1 MSTLRFRLCT
11 QVNFLPITIIQ
22 LSSTYFVKSPPTGSL
37 LENRHLA
44 MILALSENIILLLKQ
59 FCANEM

>member
-11 QVNFLPITIIQ
+11 KVNFLLFTIIQ
-22 LSSTYFVKSPPTGSL
+22 LSSTFFVKSPPIGPL